1 MALTEK
7 KAYENGRRMG
17 EYIINRDG
25 IEKAIKRGSLSHVR
39 YSKKVFIDAYDKGY
53 REAVNA

>member
-17 EYIINRDG
+17 EYILDRDG
-25 IEKAIKRGSLSHVR
+25 ITKAIERGSLANVR
-39 YSKKVFIDAYDKGY
+39 YSKKIFIDAYDRGY
-53 REAVNA
+53 RDAVKA